1 MVIPI
6 YDDNPLAFKT
16 RPYVTWLLI
25 LANVAVFV
33 FLQSGNLPGVQQSFA
48 RALAF
53 MPSTVGLG
61 GTAPASQTGIPWE
74 LTLVTYM
81 FLHANWFHLIG
92 NMLFLWVFG
101 DDVEDSFGHTRFLA
115 FYILCGVAGGLT
127 HFFSAPDSKLP
138 LIGASGAIAGIVAA
152 YLMVRPCM
160 KVWVLVLMSFP
171 IRLPAFLVLGAWVL
185 LQIWHVMFPSDGH
198 TSWWTHIG
206 GLAAGALLVIVMRKP
221 GVKLFECFQTAT
233 VSQLPPT
240 KPKVMRVDT
249 P

>member
-6 YDDNPLAFKT
+6 YDDNPLVFKT

-25 LANVAVFV
+25 FANVAIFI
-33 FLQSGNLPGVQQSFA
+33 FLQTEALSDAQQSFA
-48 RALAF
+48 RALTF
-53 MPSTVGLG
+53 KPSHVGH
-61 GTAPASQTGIPWE
+61 GTTMTTGQTWIPWE

-101 DDVEDSFGHTRFLA
+101 DDVEDTFGRIRYLA
-115 FYILCGVAGGLT
+115 FYILCGVAGGLA
-127 HFFSAPDSKLP
+127 HYFSAPNSQLP

-152 YLMVRPCM
+152 YLMVRPCT

-171 IRLPAFLVLGAWVL
+171 IRLPAYLVLGSWVL

-206 GLAAGALLVIVMRKP
+206 GLAAGAMLVIVMRKP
-221 GVKLFECFQTAT
+221 GVKLFECYQTAAERK
-233 VSQLPPT
+233 LPPT
-240 KPKVMRVDT
+240 KPGVVRVDT